1 MIFVKKFEFQVIEY
15 FVIFFRCNVIEDGMK
30 VLVILVNGDMRKV
43 LNIFQVIF
51 LGKQSERLIY
61 IKV

>member
-1 MIFVKKFEFQVIEY
+1 
-15 FVIFFRCNVIEDGMK
+15 MK

>member
-1 MIFVKKFEFQVIEY
+1 
-15 FVIFFRCNVIEDGMK
+15 MK

-43 LNIFQVIF
+43 LNIFQVRF